1 LKFKR
6 CCADRLRSDHNY
18 DLRFQA
24 FLEEGKF
31 KEALYESRAYVTQYT
46 IWHKSHTESVIRRNP
61 IQGDELLEVDIRA
74 LAGHVDNLMFCYIKA
89 DMMDEFPA
97 VLERLRGNI
106 NHSDWQRKITYLHAL
121 HALWPDWDRE
131 AGRREL
137 KKLGSVADE
146 KDEEILQLYLDL
158 FDDDLSFSE
167 KQDLIERILTY
178 SGSFGERLHY
188 RAAKAVLF
196 LTIGDARKA
205 DTELSEAIM
214 EARERRKKT
223 ALSEY
228 ERDRLAHML
237 DLLGALRGDDALL
250 TEALE
255 LCRELLK
262 EDNWTAS
269 GRANLLGLMGDIYR
283 RKQEWETACQT
294 YIQALALDPSP
305 IYKVFLS
312 GCLLQLEQRDEA
324 TKKFGEVK
332 PEDLS
337 ASEKIDYAFT
347 LAILAIQTGEREHLE
362 NAKAMLQ
369 AVQIRDPLFRERRDA
384 LLLMVQEAFT
394 SGTSTR
400 LKRQSSGLFARFYRS
415 VSPYLVLK
423 PTFMGMG
430 VDLGKIF
437 EKMFERK

>member
-1 LKFKR
+1 
-6 CCADRLRSDHNY
+6 
-18 DLRFQA
+18 
-24 FLEEGKF
+24 
-31 KEALYESRAYVTQYT
+31 
-46 IWHKSHTESVIRRNP
+46 
-61 IQGDELLEVDIRA
+61 
-74 LAGHVDNLMFCYIKA
+74 MFCYIKA

-121 HALWPDWDRE
+121 HALWPDLDRE

-158 FDDDLSFSE
+158 FNDDLSFSE

-294 YIQALALDPSP
+294 YTQALALDPSP

-324 TKKFGEVK
+324 TKK
-332 PEDLS
+332 L
-337 ASEKIDYAFT
+337 EK
-347 LAILAIQTGEREHLE
+347 
-362 NAKAMLQ
+362 
-369 AVQIRDPLFRERRDA
+369 
-384 LLLMVQEAFT
+384 
-394 SGTSTR
+394 
-400 LKRQSSGLFARFYRS
+400 
-415 VSPYLVLK
+415 
-423 PTFMGMG
+423 
-430 VDLGKIF
+430 
-437 EKMFERK
+437 